1 MYSND
6 FFAAVREEKRKLL
19 ERVEGLDAILG
30 DLSLV
35 QEKEKP
41 SGKRVMSAEA
51 RQKIADAQRK
61 RWDKVRKAKK

>member
-6 FFAAVREEKRKLL
+6 FFTAVREEKRKLL

-30 DLSLV
+30 DLALV
-35 QEKEKP
+35 QEKP

-51 RQKIADAQRK
+51 RQKIAEAQRK

>member
-6 FFAAVREEKRKLL
+6 FFTAVREEKRKLL

-30 DLSLV
+30 DLALV
-35 QEKEKP
+35 QEKEKS